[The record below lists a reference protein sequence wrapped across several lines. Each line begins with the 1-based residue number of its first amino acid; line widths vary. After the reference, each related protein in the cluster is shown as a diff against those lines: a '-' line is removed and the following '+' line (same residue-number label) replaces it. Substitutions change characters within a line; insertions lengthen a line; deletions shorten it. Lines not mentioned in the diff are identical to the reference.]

1 MAHGSRAAENQA
13 PKDPRFGSTLPEAAM
28 NRSLMTRSINALA
41 ALGLVLGAAAFADD
55 AMTSATPSDHQM
67 MKECIERQKTKDVT
81 MSKSEMKRYCKDELK
96 RQKATGAMP
105 ERQPTD
111 TPPEPHP

>member
-1 MAHGSRAAENQA
+1 
-13 PKDPRFGSTLPEAAM
+13 
-28 NRSLMTRSINALA
+28 
-41 ALGLVLGAAAFADD
+41 
-55 AMTSATPSDHQM
+55 M

-96 RQKATGAMP
+96 RQKTTGAMP
-105 ERQPTD
+105 EQPPTD

>member
-1 MAHGSRAAENQA
+1 
-13 PKDPRFGSTLPEAAM
+13 M
-28 NRSLMTRSINALA
+28 NRSIPALA
-41 ALGLVLGAAAFADD
+41 CFALLLGAAAASADD
-55 AMTSATPSDHQM
+55 TTMSHATPSDHQM

-96 RQKATGAMP
+96 RQKTTGSMP

>member
-1 MAHGSRAAENQA
+1 MARTVNLAG
-13 PKDPRFGSTLPEAAM
+13 TLSAIAF
-28 NRSLMTRSINALA
+28 L
-41 ALGLVLGAAAFADD
+41 ALGVSATPGFADD
-55 AMTSATPSDHQM
+55 TMSQATPSNHQT

-111 TPPEPHP
+111 TPPAEQPQS

>member
-1 MAHGSRAAENQA
+1 M
-13 PKDPRFGSTLPEAAM
+13 PRTATLVG
-28 NRSLMTRSINALA
+28 ALSVIGFL
-41 ALGLVLGAAAFADD
+41 ALGVCATPGLADD
-55 AMTSATPSDHQM
+55 TMSQATPSNHQM

-105 ERQPTD
+105 EPRPID
-111 TPPEPHP
+111 TPPAEQPQP

>member
-1 MAHGSRAAENQA
+1 
-13 PKDPRFGSTLPEAAM
+13 M
-28 NRSLMTRSINALA
+28 NRSRMTRSISALT
-41 ALGLVLGAAAFADD
+41 LFGCLLGAASFADD
-55 AMTSATPSDHQM
+55 SMSRAAPSNHQM

-105 ERQPTD
+105 ESPPSD
-111 TPPEPHP
+111 TPPAEQPQP

>member
-1 MAHGSRAAENQA
+1 MSRSVN
-13 PKDPRFGSTLPEAAM
+13 
-28 NRSLMTRSINALA
+28 ILA
-41 ALGLVLGAAAFADD
+41 AINVIAFLALGVCAAPTFADD
-55 AMTSATPSDHQM
+55 TISRATPSEHQM

-105 ERQPTD
+105 ERQPVD
-111 TPPEPHP
+111 APPADAPRP

>member
-1 MAHGSRAAENQA
+1 
-13 PKDPRFGSTLPEAAM
+13 M
-28 NRSLMTRSINALA
+28 NRSLTPRSMNALA

-55 AMTSATPSDHQM
+55 SMSRATPSDHQM
-67 MKECIERQKTKDVT
+67 LKECIERQKTKDVT

-96 RQKATGAMP
+96 RQKATGSMP
-105 ERQPTD
+105 EQQPTD